1 MAVPTPEKAVLWDMG
16 KRWTPTLIADGF
28 TPIPS
33 AFLLHYAELG
43 ISSHEAMLIIHLMSF
58 KWDEKKPFPRFARIA
73 ERMKISETAT
83 RGHARSLE
91 KKGLLRRIKR
101 PGRSNEFDLTP
112 LFRKLEQAQADAA
125 LKQEL
130 MNLSK

>member
-1 MAVPTPEKAVLWDMG
+1 MATLKPEKGVLWDMS
-16 KRWTPTLIADGF
+16 KRWTPALIADGF
-28 TPIPS
+28 TPIPA
-33 AFLLHYAELG
+33 AFLAHYAELG

-58 KWDEKKPFPRFARIA
+58 KWDEKRPFPRFARIA

-112 LFRKLEQAQADAA
+112 LFRRLEEAQANE
-125 LKQEL
+125 LLRQEL
-130 MNLSK
+130 LGLK